1 MSIDIDFNKY
11 IYTQVKLWNFNS
23 IIAIY
28 EENLLNHESDYAN
41 YLIQIGEFERLY
53 NFISNQK
60 LIPEWWKSFLYKDID
75 FYNFKKELEYCL
87 TSNCKNNIFNEK
99 HFYCFI

>member
-41 YLIQIGEFERLY
+41 YLIQIGEFERL
-53 NFISNQK
+53 
-60 LIPEWWKSFLYKDID
+60 
-75 FYNFKKELEYCL
+75 
-87 TSNCKNNIFNEK
+87 
-99 HFYCFI
+99 